1 MKVLALTN
9 RCIASGACVLAAS
22 QVFSQ
27 RESDGVVELLQ
38 ERPSRDRLKQVQQAV
53 AACPAQV
60 FVVEEED
67 DLSQLTLT
75 INDQEM

>member
-9 RCIASGACVLAAS
+9 
-22 QVFSQ
+22 
-27 RESDGVVELLQ
+27 
-38 ERPSRDRLKQVQQAV
+38 